1 MPTTQTST
9 QAQANRQTRDKKAF
23 ARTIES
29 NQVSTF
35 ACFHWLSLAIK
46 DFTKAPLISLI
57 YGLIFS
63 VVPVAIFYL
72 VANTENH
79 LIILPATIAFALIGP
94 AFATG
99 LYDVAWE
106 LEKGHKPTM
115 SHSLKSMFRNP
126 VGEWGFAILLMICM
140 IAWTRLAALIHALY
154 PNTVNP
160 TFEELTFFLG
170 FGTLVGAAMAAVVF
184 TISAFTPQIM
194 VERRVDIMTAVI
206 SSAKAVNKN
215 VVAMFAWALVIL
227 GFILVGFLTQG
238 FGFILI
244 MPVLSYASWHAY
256 IAVIKTKRERHYE

>member
-1 MPTTQTST
+1 MPSTQTSS
-9 QAQANRQTRDKKAF
+9 QSQPAF

-29 NQVSTF
+29 NKVSTF
-35 ACFHWLSLAIK
+35 AAFHWLSLAVS
-46 DFTKAPLISLI
+46 DFMKAPIISII

-72 VANTENH
+72 VSTTENH

-106 LEKGHKPTM
+106 LEKGHTPTM

-140 IAWTRLAALIHALY
+140 VAWTRIAALLHALY

-160 TFEELTFFLG
+160 TMEELAAFLG
-170 FGTLVGAAMAAVVF
+170 LGTVVGAIIAAVVF

-194 VERRVDIMTAVI
+194 VERRVDIMTAVA
-206 SSAKAVNKN
+206 SSVKAVNNN
-215 VVAMFAWALVIL
+215 VSAMFVWALVIVSFVAL
-227 GFILVGFLTQG
+227 GFLTSGYG
-238 FGFILI
+238 FVLI
-244 MPVLSYASWHAY
+244 MPLLSYASWHGY
-256 IAVIKTKRERHYE
+256 IAVIKTKRERNYE